1 MVKRCAWFA
10 LVVLAGCGAEPDET
24 PSVARGELIGHVE
37 ISEDVPTADCRVLL
51 EGTPLGAP
59 CDQNGSFD
67 IRGVPPGRWDLRVV
81 SGPATSL
88 PGKRLA
94 AAANAG
100 LVTDLGVVRLS
111 KPGAVGGRVAGA
123 PAGTIIALPA
133 YGVVTAPNANGG
145 YLLTGAPPGVHDLV
159 MITPAGTL
167 VRTPVTIVPARTTIG
182 VDFDGAATTPV
193 TAPIKGTA
201 LRGDDVPG
209 GDGDLT
215 VELVDA
221 ATGAIVTSD
230 RTSADGAFELSA
242 SSGMYVVRAR
252 DGQNPATAILP
263 SVVPQGSLS
272 LRLPVPLVVPV
283 AGDLDQDG
291 DPDSADADIDND
303 GVANAADKFPFDPA
317 ESADADSDGLGDR
330 ADLATTGT
338 GLDTQNPTP
347 DTDNDGRFD
356 FEDVCPT
363 IADPAQRDADG
374 DRVGDLCDNCPG
386 TPNPGQEDSVGDKI
400 GDVCRLCDAP
410 EDCPADKICRFG
422 RCVDCASSSQC
433 NGKICDGQGACVACT
448 ANAQCGGTRKCNLP
462 LGICQDCMVAQD
474 CAAGQACLQGRCFA
488 ECTVDRDCGSGFCAG
503 GACVSCRSNA
513 DCPLQEW
520 CDTGLCRAGC
530 VTDASCGGARVCEQS
545 TRTCVLPCSATCP
558 TGQTCD
564 AANVCRQACD
574 LSFPCPGNQIC
585 VSGSCRPECS
595 VNGDCTGGKL
605 CQLGQCVA
613 SGLCTLDTQCPASQ
627 VCSPTGA
634 CVARTT
640 AFDAAAGAYLCSQA
654 CQCKLG
660 ETCSGGHCLADGVP
674 TRFVA
679 AGSMGNGL
687 SLAAPTGSITTA
699 MTGLG
704 ANDVVALRAGDS
716 FEHSGLPLSIDQS
729 GVRLQGGYVACSS
742 SRWVRDGALR
752 SRLHKADDAQPT
764 LLTVPGTLLAPRT
777 GVALKGLTLAGRVP
791 SDGVLADITF
801 APNLAIDGLT
811 LELQT
816 PGGGAAMTG
825 LLVTSSSGISLTGV
839 SLPSFALEAAL
850 DVVRLRTSAGSV
862 RDLALGNITDASSV
876 RGLFIEDP
884 VGAVDVEAPVIGSW
898 TSRNSS
904 SGILVRSSNRAPV
917 RITGGRATWSTAAT
931 TGNSDSANWAVVR
944 VEDSSNV
951 TVSGLAVDGTGF
963 IDPFAIAIQSS
974 ASAVRFT
981 NSSGLI
987 DRVAV
992 TVPRI
997 PSYSYSR
1004 PFWISGPQ
1012 GDVMLSSATVTG
1024 DGTNT
1029 NQLVYVDGVTSGL
1042 TTISGGTFSL
1052 SQTPLTAAD
1061 NQGLRIDG
1069 SRYLVTGV
1077 NVQLPGQADVVAGF
1091 WVTGSQGRI
1100 ERSRFRADGDGDIT
1114 ATTLGGY
1121 VSDGAFQLY
1130 QSWLSAG
1137 TATTS
1142 EGLQLTGTL
1151 MARVIGNSLDAGGLA
1166 GRVGT
1171 TSAGVLCYS
1180 DAGTIFMQNNLIHG
1194 GAAPTHRMVW
1204 DYGADGGS
1212 CNSPA
1217 SWDHNYFS
1225 FSAPATRD
1233 PSDLASSLALG
1244 APGVPDA
1251 RGNII
1256 GDAVGCFD
1264 PAFPAPDFHIAAGSP
1279 CVNRGVAATRADG
1292 SAITLDL
1299 LGGAR
1304 VLGGSPDIGCH
1315 EKQ

>member
-1 MVKRCAWFA
+1 MLRRCAGFA
-10 LVVLAGCGAEPDET
+10 LVVVLAGCGAEPDET
-24 PSVARGELIGHVE
+24 PTVARGELIGHVE

-59 CDQNGSFD
+59 CDQNGTFD

-221 ATGAIVTSD
+221 ATGAVVTSD
-230 RTSADGAFELSA
+230 RTAADGAFELAA

-283 AGDLDQDG
+283 PGDLDHDG
-291 DPDSADADIDND
+291 DPDSADADIDDD
-303 GVANAADKFPFDPA
+303 GVANAADEFPFDPA
-317 ESADADSDGLGDR
+317 ESTDADNDGLGDR
-330 ADLATTGT
+330 ADLATTGA

-356 FEDVCPT
+356 FEDVCPMVP
-363 IADPAQRDADG
+363 DPAQRDSDG

-433 NGKICDGQGACVACT
+433 NGKICDAQGACVACT
-448 ANAQCGGTRKCNLP
+448 SNAQCGGSRKCNLP

-488 ECTVDRDCGSGFCAG
+488 ECTVDRDCGSGFCQS

-513 DCPLQEW
+513 DCPLQQW
-520 CDTGLCRAGC
+520 CDSGLCRPGC
-530 VTDASCGGARVCEQS
+530 VTDASCGGARVCELS

-558 TGQTCD
+558 TGQSCD
-564 AANVCRQACD
+564 GAGVCRQACD

-585 VSGSCRPECS
+585 SMGSCRPECS

-640 AFDAAAGAYLCSQA
+640 GFDAAAGAYLCSQA

-679 AGSMGNGL
+679 AGSMGTGL
-687 SLAAPTGSITTA
+687 SLASPTGSISA
-699 MTGLG
+699 ALAGLA

-716 FEHSGLPLSIDQS
+716 FEHSGLPLSIEHS

-752 SRLHKADDAQPT
+752 SRVHKADDAQPT
-764 LLTVPGTLLAPRT
+764 LLEVPGTLLAQRT
-777 GVALKGLTLAGRVP
+777 GVALKGLTLAGQVP
-791 SDGVLADITF
+791 ANGVLADITF
-801 APNLAIDGLT
+801 APDLSIDGLT
-811 LELQT
+811 LELVT
-816 PGGGAAMTG
+816 PGGQVAMTG
-825 LLVTSSSGISLTGV
+825 LLVTSSTAVSLSGV
-839 SLPSFALEAAL
+839 SLPSFQGAAAL
-850 DVVRLRTSAGSV
+850 DVVRLRGSAGTV
-862 RDLALGNITDASSV
+862 RGLSIGDITNAWQV

-884 VGAVDVEAPVIGSW
+884 VGAIDVDAPVLGTW
-898 TSRNSS
+898 TTGYHA
-904 SGILVRSSNRAPV
+904 SGILVSNSNRAAV
-917 RITGGRATWSTAAT
+917 RITGGRAAWSTAASVG
-931 TGNSDSANWAVVR
+931 GNDAGATWAAVH
-944 VEDSSNV
+944 VEASRNV
-951 TVSGLAVDGTGF
+951 TVSGLVVDGTGF
-963 IDPFAIAIQSS
+963 IDPFASPQHGH
-974 ASAVRFT
+974 ASAVRFI
-981 NSSGLI
+981 NSTGVI
-987 DRVAV
+987 DQVSV
-992 TVPRI
+992 TVPRL
-997 PSYSYSR
+997 PSFTYSR
-1004 PFWISGPQ
+1004 PLW
-1012 GDVMLSSATVTG
+1012 VTG
-1024 DGTNT
+1024 PEGNVTISNCTVNGDGSSYNH
-1029 NQLVYVDGVTSGL
+1029 LVNIDGVTTGV
-1042 TTISGGTFSL
+1042 TDVTGGSFTL
-1052 SQTPLTAAD
+1052 AQTNFGAE
-1061 NQGLRIDG
+1061 NFGLRTVNARF
-1069 SRYLVTGV
+1069 SVTGASFT
-1077 NVQLPGQADVVAGF
+1077 LPAQSRDIRGF
-1091 WVTGSQGRI
+1091 SVTGGGGRI
-1100 ERSRFRADGDGDIT
+1100 ERSRFQA
-1114 ATTLGGY
+1114 GGEA
-1121 VSDGAFQLY
+1121 SF
-1130 QSWLSAG
+1130 
-1137 TATTS
+1137 TTS
-1142 EGLQLTGTL
+1142 
-1151 MARVIGNSLDAGGLA
+1151 SLGGLA
-1166 GRVGT
+1166 DGTALELYGSWLAAGQAT
-1171 TSAGVLCYS
+1171 TSAGLDVANVVQLRAIGNTFHGGGVATVTGTVSVGVYCYQ
-1180 DAGTIFMQNNLIHG
+1180 DGGTIFMQDNLVHA
-1194 GAAPTHRMVW
+1194 GAGPGHPMVY
-1204 DYGADGGS
+1204 DYAGNSGA
-1212 CNSPA
+1212 CNEA
-1217 SWDHNYFS
+1217 TSWDHNYFS
-1225 FSAPATRD
+1225 FTGAARSAG
-1233 PSDLASSLALG
+1233 DLVDQIALAQ
-1244 APGVPDA
+1244 PGLPDV
-1251 RGNII
+1251 RGNIV
-1256 GDAVGCFD
+1256 GDSTTCFD
-1264 PAFPAPDFHIAAGSP
+1264 PAFPAPDFHLAAGSA
-1279 CVNRGVAATRADG
+1279 CVNKGVAATRSDG

-1304 VLGGSPDIGCH
+1304 VQGGAPDIGCH
-1315 EKQ
+1315 EKL

>member
-1 MVKRCAWFA
+1 MAKSCAWFA
-10 LVVLAGCGAEPDET
+10 LVVLAGCGAQPDET
-24 PSVARGELIGHVE
+24 PTAPRGELIGRVE
-37 ISEDVPTADCRVLL
+37 VSEDVPTADCRVLL

-59 CDQNGSFD
+59 CDANGTFD

-81 SGPATSL
+81 SGPATAL

-133 YGVVTAPNANGG
+133 YGVVTAPNSNGG

-193 TAPIKGTA
+193 SAPIKGTA

-221 ATGAIVTSD
+221 ATGAVVTSD
-230 RTSADGAFELSA
+230 RTAADGAFELSA

-263 SVVPQGSLS
+263 SVVPLGGLG

-283 AGDLDQDG
+283 PGDLDHDG
-291 DPDSADADIDND
+291 DPDSSDADIDND
-303 GVANAADKFPFDPA
+303 GVPNAADKFPFDPA
-317 ESADADSDGLGDR
+317 ESADADNDGLGDR
-330 ADLATTGT
+330 ADLATSGA
-338 GLDTQNPTP
+338 GLDTHNPTP
-347 DTDNDGRFD
+347 DTDADGRFD
-356 FEDVCPT
+356 FEDVCPMVP
-363 IADPAQRDADG
+363 DPAQRDADG

-433 NGKICDGQGACVACT
+433 NGKICDAQGACVACT
-448 ANAQCGGTRKCNLP
+448 ASAQCGGTRKCNLP
-462 LGICQDCMVAQD
+462 LGICQDCMVSQD

-520 CDTGLCRAGC
+520 CDAGLCRPGC
-530 VTDASCGGARVCEQS
+530 VTDASCGGARVCELS

-564 AANVCRQACD
+564 AASVCRQACD

-679 AGSMGNGL
+679 AGGL
-687 SLAAPTGSITTA
+687 GDGLTLAAPTGSLTTA
-699 MTGLG
+699 LAGLG
-704 ANDVVALRAGDS
+704 ADDVIALRAGDS
-716 FEHSGLPLSIDQS
+716 FEHNGLPLSIEHS

-764 LLTVPGTLLAPRT
+764 LLTVPGTLLAQRT
-777 GVALKGLTLAGRVP
+777 GVALKGLTLAGQVP
-791 SDGVLADITF
+791 ADGVLADVTF
-801 APNLAIDGLT
+801 APGLAVDGLT
-811 LELQT
+811 LELTT
-816 PGGGAAMTG
+816 PGSRRTMTG
-825 LLVTSSSGISLTGV
+825 LLVTSSTAV
-839 SLPSFALEAAL
+839 SLGNISMPSFSQEAVL
-850 DVVRLRTSAGSV
+850 DVVRLRTSAGAI
-862 RDLALGNITDASSV
+862 RGLALGDITNAWSV
-876 RGLFIEDP
+876 RGLVIEDP
-884 VGAVDVEAPVIGSW
+884 VGAVDVEAPVLGTW
-898 TSRNSS
+898 TFGNSS
-904 SGILVRSSNRAPV
+904 AGIVVSNSNRAPA
-917 RITGGRATWSTAAT
+917 RITGGRAAWSTA
-931 TGNSDSANWAVVR
+931 SSLANAGGVIWSVVW
-944 VEDSSNV
+944 VDGSSNV
-951 TVSGLAVDGTGF
+951 TVSGLVVDGTGF
-963 IDPFAIAIQSS
+963 IDPFASAVHAS
-974 ASAVRFT
+974 ASAVHFT
-981 NSSGLI
+981 NSSGVI

-992 TVPRI
+992 TVPRT
-997 PSYSYSR
+997 PSFNYAR
-1004 PFWISGPQ
+1004 PFWIEGPQ
-1012 GDVMLSSATVTG
+1012 GGVTLTDCTVNG
-1024 DGTNT
+1024 DGTVHNR
-1029 NQLVYVDGVTSGL
+1029 LVSVENVVSGVT
-1042 TTISGGTFSL
+1042 TVNGGTFAL
-1052 SQTPLTAAD
+1052 AQTPSSAESIGFRAASS
-1061 NQGLRIDG
+1061 LFR
-1069 SRYLVTGV
+1069 VTGASFSV
-1077 NVQLPGQADVVAGF
+1077 PAQAQSTYGF
-1091 WVTGSQGRI
+1091 WVSAGSGRI
-1100 ERSRFRADGDGDIT
+1100 ERSRFQADGIGT
-1114 ATTLGGY
+1114 STSSSLGGY
-1121 VSDGAFQLY
+1121 ADGGALELY
-1130 QSWLSAG
+1130 SSWLLGGS
-1137 TATTS
+1137 ATTS
-1142 EGLQLTGTL
+1142 VGFEVGNTVQLHAVGNTFHGGNPTSVAGT
-1151 MARVIGNSLDAGGLA
+1151 S
-1166 GRVGT
+1166 
-1171 TSAGVLCYS
+1171 SAGVLCYQ
-1180 DAGTIFMQNNLIHG
+1180 DAGTLVMRDNLIHA
-1194 GAAPTHRMVW
+1194 GAGPDHPMLVN
-1204 DYGADGGS
+1204 YGGS
-1212 CNSPA
+1212 AGPCTEPT

-1225 FSAPATRD
+1225 FT
-1233 PSDLASSLALG
+1233 G
-1244 APGVPDA
+1244 AA
-1251 RGNII
+1251 RSPT
-1256 GDAVGCFD
+1256 DAVGQVALGQPGVADLRGNVIGDGVSCFD
-1264 PAFPAPDFHIAAGSP
+1264 PAFPAPDFHIAAGSA
-1279 CVNRGVAATRADG
+1279 CVNQGVLATRADG

-1304 VLGGSPDIGCH
+1304 VLGGAPDIGCH